1 MSSNSI
7 VHDPSGYRYWWE
19 IVGRLAE
26 SLPAAST
33 TIVTTSGATFFM
45 SYIVRIVVVPILRV
59 AITEESK

>member
-1 MSSNSI
+1 MSSKSI

-45 SYIVRIVVVPILRV
+45 S
-59 AITEESK
+59 